1 MENSLNQVSKVLEL
15 IASNVDSILHE
26 GNFKRENI
34 ERIEL
39 GLLRYR
45 KYMNEPE
52 NYEGKVQAER
62 ETAEWLG
69 EASYTIEPLSLEEEE
84 RLEYLSSVYSCGE
97 Q

>member
-1 MENSLNQVSKVLEL
+1 MENNLDGVLQK
-15 IASNVDSILHE
+15 S
-26 GNFKRENI
+26 NFKLGNAEK
-34 ERIEL
+34 IEL
-39 GLLRYR
+39 EFLRYR

-84 RLEYLSSVYSCGE
+84 RLEYLSSVYTSGS
-97 Q
+97 